1 MRANIANEKTQNML
15 TNIRAGASEYNN
27 IQFTAGSNFQQS
39 LESQRD
45 LNKLDTIQNE
55 IAKSQKSKNS
65 KSSIQRKIGV
75 SLKDSENSVISE
87 SFNRYSHKINVT
99 PCVNNYK
106 HSNTQNMNQSYFKRS
121 NIQKPSIN
129 QFSFWSVVQIRKMME
144 RIKKK
149 YSYANLT
156 SLQYELIGDKSV
168 YHHKKETFKEKY
180 GYNNQNQEEEFPMI
194 FNRVSECCRKTL
206 RCHHLKKRIQSCF
219 QNTVDFIPVFNPS
232 NPLKLF
238 WDFLIS
244 ISLLL
249 FFFAA
254 PIHIAVSSPITQIVE
269 KTLLYVCLVLIVID
283 TIVSI
288 NTGYFSKGQI
298 VTNRFTIL
306 QFYLKNQLVIDI
318 ISIVPFFFTIPQ
330 NSYSFFP
337 SILTLLIFIKFGD
350 FSKIFKKLEE
360 QFLLKPTTTNLVEL
374 LKLLFML
381 LFVAHLGA
389 CVWMFEG
396 LQSNQQYKWYQSDK
410 LDDTWSPM
418 WLDLYVKAYY
428 YNTVTMVT
436 VGYGDI
442 YPVNNYE
449 RLLSIG
455 TILVACCIFAYIV
468 NSIGNIFQDFFRHA
482 QIVKENFYTINNYM
496 EKKNISSQLRS
507 NIKEYLSYYWDE
519 ERGNLT
525 EKEQKIIRQLPE
537 SLKKELKVEAN
548 KIVLKDNPIFHQN
561 FSKFFNEKICGIIQ
575 EQRCHPEQII
585 MKEDE
590 QDDCSI
596 YFIQKGRV
604 EVFIKQLHSD
614 GTLSTKSI
622 MILEKGQYFGTYGF
636 FTGLTRKQSIRCM
649 EFSQF
654 LVIKR
659 SDFIETLKQFSDD
672 YERFCMLKDQLMFNS
687 KNSGIDQSCFGCS
700 SKDHFFLE
708 CPTIHYAPNQQEI
721 IKKYNFTST
730 HHVRRKEKRH
740 FFKYHTL
747 KEMDFTF
754 RDGIKFIEQNESFL
768 LEQDWLQS
776 VSEDDMSDDD
786 DNNSDRREALDY
798 VDKNHV
804 LTVFNQLPN
813 TNSSNQL
820 QQTAMFQ
827 IQDKQQNQV
836 NQNDSKIDSNIN
848 SINSID
854 ASLKPYLT
862 EEPSSNKVQ
871 QNVAQAKKE
880 RDDFNLSEVNPSPI
894 HQIKKANSEI
904 DTELSVYQNIQQTQ
918 KIKLNSH
925 NSIIQQENEFK
936 QQQKQG
942 QQLQLNERSKEQ
954 NQSNSQEKPSLSQ
967 NFVDVSLGPNQ
978 FNNFSLSLKQ
988 ESQHLIRRQSYWNMK
1003 VNIPASNRD
1012 IQIPTTSEQQFY
1024 DNLDKQKQRK
1034 SSNLI
1039 KNKNENNNQNINDI
1053 ISNEK
1058 KSLNADNFRD
1068 IQTFN
1073 QIESHQHTN
1082 ASLDLQS
1089 NFTKSKILM
1098 GDMLNMS
1105 DSKSL
1110 PQILNHDET
1119 NQNGMNLLCAFD
1131 IQRFDDVEGIY
1142 AENTSPKFLSNSKRY
1157 SQAMKLE
1164 EDFIQNN
1171 GRETERGLLDKTS
1184 LSVSQDIK
1192 QAQTKVDGQTSQN
1205 NKTQNKQFDQ
1215 KTFLRQ
1221 NLMAPIQNNN
1231 HNAESEQKIN
1241 QNLDKRER
1249 LSSQH
1254 EHNDQEKKPFNM
1266 RIPIE
1271 KINLQKESQLTSQ
1284 EDLPDI
1290 INYKKIPVQRKQV
1303 IHQTSIE
1310 LNHIK
1315 PISQPINSNQRQSI
1329 QLFKS
1334 NFMINSIQA
1343 QNTNSKPSFT
1353 NSNISTNQQMGDV
1366 HPLAKLGKS
1375 NRNLMIGSLYNKEKH
1390 QTGNSDQIDQKAL
1403 KREKF
1408 WKNVQKHGYD
1418 MGATEVSS
1426 PLILKAKKKLV
1437 EINSEGGYA
1446 FGVNNKHSINK
1457 ASIVNQFCN
1466 PTQVDDNQKFV
1477 YKGYK
1482 SLKKELSPTPT
1493 SSIISLKKMG
1503 TENYIQSH
1511 ESAQIEQLKQMMS
1524 NLLSKFEDIK
1534 GQPQNQINAMGQKSV
1549 IFERHSPLMLMH
1561 DYVEENKHNQVLNS
1575 PLISKYE
1582 MHKPASPQMPQQY
1595 PLNIRNT
1602 EDLINS
1608 NNMYNQEFIQEIIF
1622 DTMKNFGNYFPE
1634 NNIQFIQIKLN
1645 KVSQE
1650 KLKQMKKQKIKKAKA
1665 NYQLFN
1671 SLEHLSKDQQFKR
1684 KILNSKFA
1692 KQSLM
1697 HNARQELSEEELN
1710 SERSRSNSGSNSK
1723 RKSLFLGIANENFS
1737 HAVNSFKNQKR
1748 QSLSQQQIQTNQ
1760 IPQINHG
1767 SHIFPPPIQKFSQF
1781 KN

>member
-1 MRANIANEKTQNML
+1 MRVNSQNEKTENIL
-15 TNIRAGASEYNN
+15 TTMRAGTSEYHN
-27 IQFTAGSNFQQS
+27 IQFTAGSNLQQS
-39 LESQRD
+39 LESQKD
-45 LNKLDTIQNE
+45 LNKLETNQNE
-55 IAKSQKSKNS
+55 LAKSQKSKNA
-65 KSSIQRKIGV
+65 KSSIQRQIGLG
-75 SLKDSENSVISE
+75 LKDSENSVISE
-87 SFNRYSHKINVT
+87 SFNRYNHKINVT
-99 PCVNNYK
+99 PNANNYK
-106 HSNTQNMNQSYFKRS
+106 HSNTQNMNQSLFKR
-121 NIQKPSIN
+121 NNTQKPSIN

-180 GYNNQNQEEEFPMI
+180 GYNQNQEEELPRL

-206 RCHHLKKRIQSCF
+206 RCHHLKKRIQSYF
-219 QNTVDFIPVFNPS
+219 QNSVDFIPVFNPS

-244 ISLLL
+244 LSLLL

-269 KTLLYVCLVLIVID
+269 QTLLYVCLVLIVVD

-306 QFYLKNQLVIDI
+306 QFYLKNQLFVDI

-330 NSYSFFP
+330 SSYSFFP

-360 QFLLKPTTTNLVEL
+360 QFLLRPTTTNIVEL
-374 LKLLFML
+374 LKLLFVL

-396 LQSNQQYKWYQSDK
+396 LQSNQQYKWFLTDK
-410 LDDTWSPM
+410 LDDMWSPQ

-428 YNTVTMVT
+428 FNTVTMVT

-449 RLLSIG
+449 RILSIG

-496 EKKNISSQLRS
+496 EKKNISSQLRN

-525 EKEQKIIRQLPE
+525 EKEQKIICQLPE

-561 FSKFFNEKICGIIQ
+561 FSKFINDKICGIIQ

-604 EVFIKQLHSD
+604 EVFIKQLHPD
-614 GTLSTKSI
+614 GTLATKSI

-708 CPTIHYAPNQQEI
+708 CPAIHYAPNQQEI

-730 HHVRRKEKRH
+730 HHVRRQKKRN
-740 FFKYHTL
+740 FTKYHTL
-747 KEMDFTF
+747 KEMDQTF

-776 VSEDDMSDDD
+776 VSEDEISDDS
-786 DNNSDRREALDY
+786 NSDSYSDSREALDH

-804 LTVFNQLPN
+804 LTIFSQLPN

-820 QQTAMFQ
+820 QQTAVFYNHE
-827 IQDKQQNQV
+827 KQQNQA
-836 NQNDSKIDSNIN
+836 NQNDSKIVSNLN
-848 SINSID
+848 SVNNID
-854 ASLKPYLT
+854 ASLKTHLI
-862 EEPSSNKVQ
+862 EEPSSNKAQ
-871 QNVAQAKKE
+871 QVISQANKE
-880 RDDFNLSEVNPSPI
+880 RDDFNLSEANPSPI
-894 HQIKKANSEI
+894 SKLKKVNSEI
-904 DTELSVYQNIQQTQ
+904 DTELSVCQKIQSTQ
-918 KIKLNSH
+918 KIKLNPH
-925 NSIIQQENEFK
+925 NSIFQQEQEFK
-936 QQQKQG
+936 HHQKED
-942 QQLQLNERSKEQ
+942 QLQLIERKKEQ
-954 NQSNSQEKPSLSQ
+954 DIANNQLKLCQSQ
-967 NFVDVSLGPNQ
+967 NFIDVSLGPNQ
-978 FNNFSLSLKQ
+978 ANSFNFTFKQ
-988 ESQHLIRRQSYWNMK
+988 DSEKLIRRQSYWNMK
-1003 VNIPASNRD
+1003 VNIPASNRE
-1012 IQIPTTSEQQFY
+1012 IQIPLASEQQLQ
-1024 DNLDKQKQRK
+1024 DNKDNQKPRKQSNTIKEK
-1034 SSNLI
+1034 IGSSNNHI
-1039 KNKNENNNQNINDI
+1039 ISDI
-1053 ISNEK
+1053 ISNET
-1058 KSLNADNFRD
+1058 KSLNGENYRG

-1105 DSKSL
+1105 ESDKSL
-1110 PQILNHDET
+1110 PQIQKDET
-1119 NQNGMNLLCAFD
+1119 NQNEMNLLCVFD
-1131 IQRFDDVEGIY
+1131 IQRFDDIEGIY
-1142 AENTSPKFLSNSKRY
+1142 AKNQSPKFVSNSNRR

-1164 EDFIQNN
+1164 DDFIQNN
-1171 GRETERGLLDKTS
+1171 GGETERGLLENTS
-1184 LSVSQDIK
+1184 LNESQDIK
-1192 QAQTKVDGQTSQN
+1192 QAQQKVNGLTIQH
-1205 NKTQNKQFDQ
+1205 NKLQNKQFDE
-1215 KTFLRQ
+1215 KAILRQ
-1221 NLMAPIQNNN
+1221 NLVEPIKDNKVENK
-1231 HNAESEQKIN
+1231 SKII
-1241 QNLDKRER
+1241 QNLDQNQKQF
-1249 LSSQH
+1249 SQN
-1254 EHNDQEKKPFNM
+1254 EQEKKIFNM

-1271 KINLQKESQLTSQ
+1271 KINLQKESQQTIQ

-1290 INYKKIPVQRKQV
+1290 GNYKRLPVQRKQV
-1303 IHQTSIE
+1303 THQTSIE
-1310 LNHIK
+1310 LNHAK
-1315 PISQPINSNQRQSI
+1315 PIVNQLINANQRQSV
-1329 QLFKS
+1329 QHFQS
-1334 NFMINSIQA
+1334 NFMVNSIQT

-1353 NSNISTNQQMGDV
+1353 NSNIATNQQLGDQ
-1366 HPLAKLGKS
+1366 HPLTKLGKS
-1375 NRNLMIGSLYNKEKH
+1375 NRNLMIGSLYNKDK
-1390 QTGNSDQIDQKAL
+1390 QQIGNPDQIDQKAI

-1418 MGATEVSS
+1418 MGATDVSS

-1437 EINSEGGYA
+1437 EINSEGGQI
-1446 FGVNNKHSINK
+1446 FGANNKLMNK
-1457 ASIVNQFCN
+1457 IASNASQFSN
-1466 PTQVDDNQKFV
+1466 PTHVEDNQRFTH
-1477 YKGYK
+1477 KGIK
-1482 SLKKELSPTPT
+1482 SLKKDYSPT
-1493 SSIISLKKMG
+1493 SSIMSQKKVG
-1503 TENYIQSH
+1503 TDNHIQSH
-1511 ESAQIEQLKQMMS
+1511 ESAQIEQLKQMIS
-1524 NLLSKFEDIK
+1524 NLLMKFEETK
-1534 GQPQNQINAMGQKSV
+1534 GQSHSQINAMSRKSV
-1549 IFERHSPLMLMH
+1549 VFDKHSPLLLMH
-1561 DYVEENKHNQVLNS
+1561 DYIEENKHNQIQNS
-1575 PLISKYE
+1575 PLISKYQL
-1582 MHKPASPQMPQQY
+1582 HNPASPQIPQQY
-1595 PLNIRNT
+1595 PLNIRNSD
-1602 EDLINS
+1602 DLINS
-1608 NNMYNQEFIQEIIF
+1608 NNMYNQELIQEIIF
-1622 DTMKNFGNYFPE
+1622 DTMKNYSKYFPE
-1634 NNIQFIQIKLN
+1634 NNIQFIQNELN

-1671 SLEHLSKDQQFKR
+1671 SLEHLSRDQQFKR
-1684 KILNSKFA
+1684 RILNSKFA

-1697 HNARQELSEEELN
+1697 HNTRQEQSEEELN

-1723 RKSLFLGIANENFS
+1723 RRSLFFGIANENFS

-1748 QSLSQQQIQTNQ
+1748 QSLSQQSISTNQ
-1760 IPQINHG
+1760 IPQINQG
-1767 SHIFPPPIQKFSQF
+1767 SHIIPPPAQKFSQF

>member
-1 MRANIANEKTQNML
+1 
-15 TNIRAGASEYNN
+15 
-27 IQFTAGSNFQQS
+27 
-39 LESQRD
+39 
-45 LNKLDTIQNE
+45 
-55 IAKSQKSKNS
+55 
-65 KSSIQRKIGV
+65 
-75 SLKDSENSVISE
+75 
-87 SFNRYSHKINVT
+87 
-99 PCVNNYK
+99 
-106 HSNTQNMNQSYFKRS
+106 MNQSYFKR
-121 NIQKPSIN
+121 NNTQRPTIN

-180 GYNNQNQEEEFPMI
+180 GYNNQNSEEEQLPRL

-206 RCHHLKKRIQSCF
+206 RCHHLKKRIQLYF

-269 KTLLYVCLVLIVID
+269 KTLLYVCLVLIVVD
-283 TIVSI
+283 TLVSI

-306 QFYLKNQLVIDI
+306 QFYLKNQLIIDV

-360 QFLLKPTTTNLVEL
+360 QFLLKPTTTNIVEL
-374 LKLLFML
+374 LKLLFVL

-410 LDDTWSPM
+410 LDDIWSPQ

-428 YNTVTMVT
+428 FNTVTMVT

-449 RLLSIG
+449 RILSIG

-561 FSKFFNEKICGIIQ
+561 FSKFINDKICGIIQ

-604 EVFIKQLHSD
+604 EVFIKQLHTD
-614 GTLSTKSI
+614 GTLSSKSI

-672 YERFCMLKDQLMFNS
+672 YEKFCMLKDQLMFNS

-730 HHVRRKEKRH
+730 HHVRRQKKRN
-740 FFKYHTL
+740 FIKYHTL
-747 KEMDFTF
+747 KEMDQTF

-776 VSEDDMSDDD
+776 VSEDDMSDNDG
-786 DNNSDRREALDY
+786 NTSDSYSDSREALDQ
-798 VDKNHV
+798 VDKNHI
-804 LTVFNQLPN
+804 LTIFNQLPN
-813 TNSSNQL
+813 TNNSNQL
-820 QQTAMFQ
+820 YQTAIFQ
-827 IQDKQQNQV
+827 NSEKQQNQI

-848 SINSID
+848 SINNID
-854 ASLKPYLT
+854 SSLKPNFI
-862 EEPSSNKVQ
+862 EEPTSNK
-871 QNVAQAKKE
+871 AKEIYSQANKE
-880 RDDFNLSEVNPSPI
+880 RDDFNLNEVTPSPI
-894 HQIKKANSEI
+894 PKFKKTDSEI
-904 DTELSVYQNIQQTQ
+904 DTELSVSQNIQQTQ
-918 KIKLNSH
+918 KIKLNPH
-925 NSIIQQENEFK
+925 NSIFQQEYEFK
-936 QQQKQG
+936 QHQKQEH
-942 QQLQLNERSKEQ
+942 QQQQQLNEDNKEQ
-954 NQSNSQEKPSLSQ
+954 NNASGQLKPSLSQ
-967 NFVDVSLGPNQ
+967 NFIDVSLGPNQ

-988 ESQHLIRRQSYWNMK
+988 ESQKLIRRQSYWNMK
-1003 VNIPASNRD
+1003 VNIPVSNKE
-1012 IQIPTTSEQQFY
+1012 IQIPSAQESQFQE
-1024 DNLDKQKQRK
+1024 NIDKQKQRK
-1034 SSNLI
+1034 SSNFI
-1039 KNKNENNNQNINDI
+1039 KDKNEHRDHIINDI
-1053 ISNEK
+1053 ISNET
-1058 KSLNADNFRD
+1058 KSLNGENFKD
-1068 IQTFN
+1068 IQTFH

-1082 ASLDLQS
+1082 ASLDLYS
-1089 NFTKSKILM
+1089 NQTKSKILM

-1110 PQILNHDET
+1110 PQIHFNQDEI
-1119 NQNGMNLLCAFD
+1119 NQNGMNLLCVFD
-1131 IQRFDDVEGIY
+1131 IQRFDDVEGIFT
-1142 AENTSPKFLSNSKRY
+1142 ENQSPKFLSHKKKL
-1157 SQAMKLE
+1157 SQVMKLE

-1171 GRETERGLLDKTS
+1171 GGETERGLLDNTS
-1184 LSVSQDIK
+1184 LNESHDMKQNQSQVNEQLK
-1192 QAQTKVDGQTSQN
+1192 SYN
-1205 NKTQNKQFDQ
+1205 NKSQNKQFNA
-1215 KTFLRQ
+1215 KNVLKQ
-1221 NLMAPIQNNN
+1221 NLVSPVQNSDINKIEN
-1231 HNAESEQKIN
+1231 QNKIN
-1241 QNLDKRER
+1241 QNLDDRQKQ
-1249 LSSQH
+1249 LSQH
-1254 EHNDQEKKPFNM
+1254 EQNNLEKKTFNM

-1271 KINLQKESQLTSQ
+1271 NINLQKENQQTSE
-1284 EDLPDI
+1284 EDLPNI
-1290 INYKKIPVQRKQV
+1290 TNYKKLPVQRKQV
-1303 IHQTSIE
+1303 THQTSIE
-1310 LNHIK
+1310 LNQAK
-1315 PISQPINSNQRQSI
+1315 PLMNQLINSNQRQSV
-1329 QLFKS
+1329 QNFHS
-1334 NFMINSIQA
+1334 NLMMNSIQS
-1343 QNTNSKPSFT
+1343 QNTNSKPNFT
-1353 NSNISTNQQMGDV
+1353 NSNIPTNQQLGDQ
-1366 HPLAKLGKS
+1366 HLLNKLGKS
-1375 NRNLMIGSLYNKEKH
+1375 NRNLMLGSIYNKEKQQH
-1390 QTGNSDQIDQKAL
+1390 GNPDQIDQKAI

-1418 MGATEVSS
+1418 MGATDVSS

-1437 EINSEGGYA
+1437 EINSEGGQA
-1446 FGVNNKHSINK
+1446 FGVNNKHINK
-1457 ASIVNQFCN
+1457 VTSNASQFSN
-1466 PTQVDDNQKFV
+1466 PTLIDDNQRFS

-1482 SLKKELSPTPT
+1482 GLKKDQSPT
-1493 SSIISLKKMG
+1493 SSIMSQKKMG
-1503 TENYIQSH
+1503 TDNYIQSH

-1524 NLLSKFEDIK
+1524 NLLLKFEEVK
-1534 GQPQNQINAMGQKSV
+1534 GQPQNQINTMSRKSV
-1549 IFERHSPLMLMH
+1549 IFDRHSSQLLMH
-1561 DYVEENKHNQVLNS
+1561 DYIEENKHNQILNS
-1575 PLISKYE
+1575 PLISKYK
-1582 MHKPASPQMPQQY
+1582 MIKPVSPQIPQQY
-1595 PLNIRNT
+1595 PLNLRNT

-1608 NNMYNQEFIQEIIF
+1608 NNMYNQELIQEIIF
-1622 DTMKNFGNYFPE
+1622 DTMKNYSQYFPQ
-1634 NNIQFIQIKLN
+1634 NNIQFIQVELN
-1645 KVSQE
+1645 KISQD
-1650 KLKQMKKQKIKKAKA
+1650 KLKQMRKQKIKKAKA

-1671 SLEHLSKDQQFKR
+1671 SLEHLSRDQQFKR
-1684 KILNSKFA
+1684 RILNSKFA

-1697 HNARQELSEEELN
+1697 HNTRQEQSEEELN

-1723 RKSLFLGIANENFS
+1723 RRSLFIGIANENFS

-1748 QSLSQQQIQTNQ
+1748 QSLSQQSISTNQ
-1760 IPQINHG
+1760 IPQLNQA
-1767 SHIFPPPIQKFSQF
+1767 SHIIPIQKFSQF